1 MAYTQ
6 KQLDYMGSIDVGS
19 KPYSQKQLDYMG
31 SIDVG
36 TNPKRPQQSLL
47 SDELKAGLLYGA
59 SALSSMIGGAINYS
73 MFNTQNKF
81 LGLQAEE
88 IELQAM
94 QEINQAR
101 EQFNN
106 NIGQLQYGGAVR
118 GIKQSSGSLQN
129 NIEKSA
135 KNFGEDAKTITNNAR
150 NQARS
155 LRGQQKIN
163 KYSNRANLLSGIG
176 GSLLNLGTNLY
187 ALNNLNKE

>member
-6 KQLDYMGSIDVGS
+6 KQLDF
-19 KPYSQKQLDYMG
+19 MG

-36 TNPKRPQQSLL
+36 TKPQQSLL
-47 SDELKAGLLYGA
+47 TDEMQTGLMYGA

-73 MFNTQNKF
+73 MFNTENKF
-81 LGLQAEE
+81 LGLQAQQ

-94 QEINQAR
+94 QQINQAR

-129 NIEKSA
+129 NIEQSA
-135 KNFGEDAKTITNNAR
+135 KAFGEDVNTITNNAR
-150 NQARS
+150 NQANTLRS
-155 LRGQQKIN
+155 QQKIN
-163 KYSNRANLLSGIG
+163 KYTNRANLFSNIG
-176 GSLLNLGTNLY
+176 GSLLNLSGNLSKI
-187 ALNNLNKE
+187 NKL

>member
-1 MAYTQ
+1 MVNKMAYTQ
-6 KQLDYMGSIDVGS
+6 KQLDFMGN
-19 KPYSQKQLDYMG
+19 
-31 SIDVG
+31 IDVG
-36 TNPKRPQQSLL
+36 TNPRKPQRSLL
-47 SDELKAGLLYGA
+47 SDEQKAGLLYGA

-118 GIKQSSGSLQN
+118 GIKQSSGSLQS

-135 KNFGEDAKTITNNAR
+135 KAFGEDAKTITNNAR
-150 NQARS
+150 NKARS
-155 LRGQQKIN
+155 LRAQQKIN
-163 KYSNRANLLSGIG
+163 KYSNSANLLGSVGS
-176 GSLLNLGTNLY
+176 SLLNLGLNLN

>member
-1 MAYTQ
+1 
-6 KQLDYMGSIDVGS
+6 
-19 KPYSQKQLDYMG
+19 
-31 SIDVG
+31 
-36 TNPKRPQQSLL
+36 
-47 SDELKAGLLYGA
+47 
-59 SALSSMIGGAINYS
+59 

>member
-1 MAYTQ
+1 MVDKMAYTQ
-6 KQLDYMGSIDVGS
+6 KQLNFMGSIDVGS
-19 KPYSQKQLDYMG
+19 KP
-31 SIDVG
+31 
-36 TNPKRPQQSLL
+36 QQSLL
-47 SDELKAGLLYGA
+47 SDEQKAGLLYGA

-118 GIKQSSGSLQN
+118 GIKQSSGSLQS

-163 KYSNRANLLSGIG
+163 KYSNRANLLSGVG
-176 GSLLNLGTNLY
+176 SSLLNLGTNLY